1 MQTFSRVNSKAS
13 CSQSQQG
20 FTLIE
25 LMIVVAIIGI
35 LASIALPNYR
45 QYVIRARREA
55 AQTELVQLASLQEKI
70 YLNSNAYSFS
80 VTGNYT
86 GQSGGGLGVSSGN
99 TSDGRYSI
107 SAAATTTGSTQDFTL
122 TATPVAGS
130 TQAGNGNNTIT
141 STGARLWGTTPW

>member
-1 MQTFSRVNSKAS
+1 MLNIKNL
-13 CSQSQQG
+13 SQLTIDKKNQQG

-35 LASIALPNYR
+35 LAAIALPNYR
-45 QYVIRARREA
+45 QYVIRASREA
-55 AQTELVQLASLQEKI
+55 AQTELVQLATLQEKI
-70 YLNSNAYSFS
+70 YLNSNAYSFT

-107 SAAATTTGSTQDFTL
+107 SAAATTAGSTQDFTL

-130 TQAGNGNNTIT
+130 TQVGDGNNTIT

>member
-1 MQTFSRVNSKAS
+1 MISTLNINYKISRNKA
-13 CSQSQQG
+13 QRG

-25 LMIVVAIIGI
+25 LMIVVAIIAI
-35 LASIALPNYR
+35 LAAIALPSYG
-45 QYVIRARREA
+45 QYVIRASRQA
-55 AQTELVQLASLQEKI
+55 AQTELVQLASLEEKI

-99 TSDGRYSI
+99 TSDGKYSI
-107 SAAATTTGSTQDFTL
+107 SAAVTTAGSTQDFTL
-122 TATPVAGS
+122 TATPVADT
-130 TQAGNGNNTIT
+130 TQAGDGNITIT

>member
-1 MQTFSRVNSKAS
+1 MISTLNINDKISRSKA
-13 CSQSQQG
+13 QKG

-25 LMIVVAIIGI
+25 LMIAVAIIGI
-35 LASIALPNYR
+35 LASIALPNYQ
-45 QYVIRARREA
+45 QYVIRASREA

-70 YLNSNAYSFS
+70 YLNSNAYSLS

-99 TSDGRYSI
+99 TSDGKYSI
-107 SAAATTTGSTQDFTL
+107 SVAATTAGSTQDFTL

-130 TQAGNGNNTIT
+130 TQAGDGNNTIT
-141 STGARLWGTTPW
+141 STGTRFWGTTPW

>member
-1 MQTFSRVNSKAS
+1 MLNIKNLGQITIDKK
-13 CSQSQQG
+13 SQLG

-45 QYVIRARREA
+45 QYVIRASREA

-122 TATPVAGS
+122 TATPVADS
-130 TQAGNGNNTIT
+130 TQADDGNITIT
-141 STGARLWGTTPW
+141 STGARLWDTTPW